1 MSFLQTLN
9 AWDTDLLI
17 AINGCHSSFFDA
29 FMWAVSAKF
38 TWIVFYASVLFVVI
52 RKWKKEAVWI
62 VAAFILCIVLADQGA
77 SSVIKPLVHRLR
89 PSNEPALQGII
100 HLVNGY
106 HGGRYGFVSSH
117 ASNSAGFAL
126 LSYLL
131 FFRNRTYGLVVLI
144 WTILT
149 IFSRIYLG
157 VHYPLDVIGGAAVGL
172 LAAVI
177 CYLLLKKIRPKL
189 MTEDSDT
196 TLFPVTGTALGLTMV
211 GMIIYG
217 IIH

>member
-1 MSFLQTLN
+1 MNFLQTLN

-52 RKWKKEAVWI
+52 RKWKKEAVWV

-106 HGGRYGFVSSH
+106 HGGKYGFVSSH

-131 FFRNRTYGLVVLI
+131 FSRNRSYGVVVLI
-144 WTILT
+144 WSVLT
-149 IFSRIYLG
+149 IYSRMYLG

-177 CYLLLKKIRPKL
+177 CYLLLKKIRPQL
-189 MTEDSDT
+189 MTEDSNA
-196 TLFPVTGTALGLTMV
+196 TLFPVTYIALGLTMA

>member
-1 MSFLQTLN
+1 MNFLQTLN

-52 RKWKKEAVWI
+52 RKWKKEAVWV

-131 FFRNRTYGLVVLI
+131 FSRNRSYGVVVLI
-144 WTILT
+144 WSVLT
-149 IFSRIYLG
+149 IYSRMYLG

-177 CYLLLKKIRPKL
+177 CYLLLKKIRPQL
-189 MTEDSDT
+189 MTEDSNA
-196 TLFPVTGTALGLTMV
+196 TLFPVTYIALGLTMA